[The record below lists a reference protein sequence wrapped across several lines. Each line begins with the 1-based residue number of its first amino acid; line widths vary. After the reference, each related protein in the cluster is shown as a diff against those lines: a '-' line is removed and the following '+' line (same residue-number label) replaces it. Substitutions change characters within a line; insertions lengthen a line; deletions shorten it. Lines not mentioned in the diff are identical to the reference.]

1 MKRKLRIAVL
11 ASGNG
16 TDLQSLIDA
25 IKKKK
30 IRAEI
35 RIVISNN
42 SDAYALERARKN
54 KIKTLH
60 LSHKQFATTE
70 EFDSALVFALQG
82 EKVDLICLAG
92 YMKKLSPAV
101 VRTFKNRM
109 INIHPALLPAF
120 GGEGM
125 YGIHVHEAVIKSGAR
140 LSGVSV
146 HFVDELYDHGAIIYQ
161 KAVPVKADDTPETLQ
176 KRVLRVEHQ
185 VYPYVVGL
193 FADGKIEVTEGRVL
207 IKK

>member
-1 MKRKLRIAVL
+1 
-11 ASGNG
+11 G

-54 KIKTLH
+54 NIKALH
-60 LSHKQFATTE
+60 LSHKQFVTTE

>member
-1 MKRKLRIAVL
+1 VKRKLRIAVL

-54 KIKTLH
+54 NIKALH
-60 LSHKQFATTE
+60 LSHKQFVTTE